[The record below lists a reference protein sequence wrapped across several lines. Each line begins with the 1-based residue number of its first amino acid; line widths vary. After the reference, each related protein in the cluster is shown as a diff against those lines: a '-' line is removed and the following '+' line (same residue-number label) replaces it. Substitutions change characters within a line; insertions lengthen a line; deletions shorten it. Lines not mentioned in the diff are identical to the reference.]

1 MTPYHEVKLSSG
13 RTVKVYPVPP
23 YLVALAM
30 DNLKEPQIPKRK
42 INPEVAIVGVND
54 QDLIDDTTNPE
65 YLAKR
70 SDWIVARSEA
80 FLNVRLIYGLKDE
93 FPPESWPDANTKET
107 WEFLKISPDI
117 PTDRLGKKLAW
128 VKYDLLNSG
137 ADLDLI
143 IKAIDSYAEAPQS
156 EVDALLASFRGDGER
171 KAD

>member
-1 MTPYHEVKLSSG
+1 MNQFIEVRLSSG
-13 RTVKVYPVPP
+13 KVVKIYPVPP

-30 DNLKEPQIPKRK
+30 DRIPEPPVPKRK
-42 INPEVAIVGVND
+42 INPEVAIPGVND
-54 QDLIDDTTNPE
+54 QDLIDDSTNPE
-65 YLAKR
+65 YLEKR
-70 SDWIVARSEA
+70 NQWIIARSES

-93 FPPESWPDANTKET
+93 FPPESWPDANVKEI

-171 KAD
+171 KAA